1 MIQLVEVYNEV
12 SSASRGTS
20 KYNVREVYINPEHV
34 VAIRPDSR
42 MRMMLQEG
50 LLPEDLE
57 TMQVQHINKQALR
70 LLHLNIRMV
79 QILLTCLRLKQ
90 ELMVHQQIETIR
102 LQYLML
108 NLQAKYQE
116 VIMEH
121 LH

>member
-50 LLPEDLE
+50 LLPEDLD
-57 TMQVQHINKQALR
+57 KRQAFTKVFLNR
-70 LLHLNIRMV
+70 GQSGLELTVVGEASIVGQKLHRGTRELL
-79 QILLTCLRLKQ
+79 KG
-90 ELMVHQQIETIR
+90 
-102 LQYLML
+102 
-108 NLQAKYQE
+108 
-116 VIMEH
+116 
-121 LH
+121 